1 MGSNIG
7 WFIKA
12 SCKNKKG
19 VENKNIRINTYGV
32 GMAAILVSKNWR
44 SWRVN
49 KVSSMY
55 VYECVLRMNFEAVK
69 V

>member
-1 MGSNIG
+1 MDSNIG

-12 SCKNKKG
+12 SCKNK
-19 VENKNIRINTYGV
+19 NIRVNNYGV

-49 KVSSMY
+49 KVSSVQEY
-55 VYECVLRMNFEAVK
+55 R
-69 V
+69 

>member
-1 MGSNIG
+1 MDSNIG

-12 SCKNKKG
+12 SCKNNKR
-19 VENKNIRINTYGV
+19 VENTNIRVNNYGA

-49 KVSSMY
+49 KVSSVQ
-55 VYECVLRMNFEAVK
+55 VYR
-69 V
+69 

>member
-12 SCKNKKG
+12 SCKNKKR
-19 VENKNIRINTYGV
+19 VENKSIRVNNYGV

-49 KVSSMY
+49 KVSSMQ
-55 VYECVLRMNFEAVK
+55 VYR
-69 V
+69 